1 MEKILIEAKVNPKH
15 VKMFKIFAIVYII
28 LFPVAI
34 VFWMISNGLKNQK
47 LIVTENNIRGT
58 YGKLLKRNI
67 DLPIDSINSI
77 AVVKKSGIICISTSS
92 LTIRFESII
101 NAEEISDVINDLI
114 RNRQKNQGTTTII
127 QSSSV
132 ADELSKYKALLD
144 QGVLSQEE
152 FDAKKR
158 QLLNL

>member
-15 VKMFKIFAIVYII
+15 VKTFKIFAIVYII

-34 VFWMISNGLKNQK
+34 VFWMVSNGLKNQK

-101 NAEEISDVINDLI
+101 NAEEISDIINALI

-152 FDAKKR
+152 FDAKKS